1 MINQPG
7 ELFVYSDSAAIC
19 IAYNGHEYFRSAVLW
34 IDFMIRKFIS
44 HEYWNFI
51 YACWLHYLYENISL

>member
-19 IAYNGHEYFRSAVLW
+19 IAYDEHAVYDSVSSIVLW
-34 IDFMIRKFIS
+34 IDFYDKK
-44 HEYWNFI
+44 I
-51 YACWLHYLYENISL
+51 YIT